1 MADSTPPRI
10 LQFGWSDTTVRW
22 CDRPN
27 VAAARIVA
35 YDLLERT
42 PRERAKML
50 RRIGIRHI
58 VWDWRD
64 EHALQFDAEL
74 DALRDQ
80 GVGVTGVWAPHPLP
94 DAGEPDHDARLGI
107 VNPHVRQFVVELA
120 RRGLTP
126 DLWVA
131 VELGHEGVP
140 AEVHPATAI
149 ARTWRAADHVE
160 PLVRLA
166 AEHDMCVLLTNHL
179 GFFGEP
185 RNLVGLV
192 EALAERG
199 FNNVGIAYQQQHG
212 HAHIADF
219 AEHLAIMQPHLV
231 SIALNG
237 MDPDGV
243 ETGRKILPYGSGRAD
258 RKLAHIL
265 AASGWK
271 GQLAVQ
277 GHSRDDAESRL
288 LDSLDGLS
296 WVVDRQDGKRHSR
309 PSPRVAVPAWP
320 TTVQIGL
327 TPETPETA
335 VPEPIH
341 REAVTMDAPDPYS
354 AAIHALLTHFE
365 SVGFRGAP
373 RSFGWDEQ
381 GRHLVEWVDGT
392 RADHPLAPDDA
403 LDPER
408 IGAFM
413 REMHDALAS
422 FVPPAGVQWFEGL
435 PGPGNDLIIHQD
447 IAPSNIVVAPDGR
460 LVAIDWD
467 AAAPGTRLWDIAQ
480 AVHAF
485 APLSHAALD
494 PEFCADRLGRFADGY
509 GLSESD
515 REQLLPLLAMRSERM
530 YDYLNLMRITG
541 ESPWLELWERGVG
554 TVWKSDAE
562 WIRENEPHWREA
574 LLAA

>member
-1 MADSTPPRI
+1 M
-10 LQFGWSDTTVRW
+10 RW

-50 RRIGIRHI
+50 RRLGLRHI
-58 VWDWRD
+58 IWDWRD

-80 GVGVTGVWAPHPLP
+80 GVAVSGVWAPHPLP
-94 DAGEPDHDARLGI
+94 DVAEPDHDARLGV

-126 DLWVA
+126 DLWVPI
-131 VELGHEGVP
+131 EYGQEGAA
-140 AEVHPATAI
+140 AEAHPAATL
-149 ARTWRAADHVE
+149 ARVWRAADHVE

-166 AEHDMCVLLTNHL
+166 ADHGMCVLLTNHL

-185 RNLVGLV
+185 RNLAALV

-199 FNNVGIAYQQQHG
+199 LRNVGIAYQQHHG
-212 HAHIADF
+212 HAHIASFD
-219 AEHLAIMQPHLV
+219 EHLEAMLPHLV
-231 SIALNG
+231 AIVLSG
-237 MDPDGV
+237 MDPDGIAA
-243 ETGRKILPYGSGRAD
+243 GRKILPFGAGQAD
-258 RKLAHIL
+258 RKLAHLI
-265 AASGWK
+265 ATSGWK

-277 GHSRDDAESRL
+277 CHSLDDAELRL
-288 LDSLDGLS
+288 QDSLDGLA
-296 WVVDRQDGKRHSR
+296 WVVDRQDGKRHTR
-309 PSPRVAVPAWP
+309 PTPRIASPAWP
-320 TTVQIGL
+320 TTVRL
-327 TPETPETA
+327 AEAAETEPEPEPPAPHTA
-335 VPEPIH
+335 VAEPIH
-341 REAVTMDAPDPYS
+341 RGEVTMDAPDPYT
-354 AAIHALLTHFE
+354 AGIHALLTHLE
-365 SVGFRGAP
+365 AAGFSGAP

-381 GRHLVEWVDGT
+381 GRHLVEWIDGT
-392 RADHPLAPDDA
+392 RADHPNAPDAA
-403 LDPER
+403 LDPAR

-422 FVPPAGVQWFEGL
+422 FVPPAGVRWFEGL

-485 APLSHAALD
+485 APLSRGGLD
-494 PEFCADRLGRFADGY
+494 PQVSAERLARFAEGY
-509 GLSESD
+509 GLSEAE

-530 YDYLNLMRITG
+530 YEYLDIMRITG
-541 ESPWLELWERGVG
+541 QSPWIELWERGVG
-554 TVWKSDAE
+554 AVWKSDAQ
-562 WIRENEPHWREA
+562 WIRENEVHWRGA
-574 LLAA
+574 LLV